1 MSTGILR
8 PGPRLGSRERKAI
21 DMLNIRPRDYI
32 PNPAEERHGFAEDP
46 DKEMDNSWWH
56 LDEHDH
62 HNEESPSTFHTRQ
75 YQFNADVQVDEE
87 VKHFNRFLWSCR
99 ALRTFEMA
107 LYSSNRKLLCAYCG
121 TLMGWQIHENTKV
134 RQRVRG
140 QSHLRM
146 VHRFGECNQQNTYA
160 SKKDFYQHL
169 VDFHA
174 ASVSGAW
181 IITLDNACAF
191 ELPGSA
197 KALFSA
203 VASSLNFTTAKLEKL
218 WDTFKPPSNQHFSS
232 RTKSAI
238 VNYLLRGPY
247 DDLSFAQ
254 LISQMRLA
262 ALCKDEIHLLN
273 LVLSNWPLEHG
284 ETINSVAR
292 SMLMQRR
299 IDLKM
304 IRTGILKTTAADAR
318 REPQS
323 SNEKEKNILRQWERT
338 LGEKSMDE
346 FRESSANFAI
356 RLQSYNDSL
365 LSTWTGSRDRVNRWL
380 LHTLGSSA
388 EQANIHLSMMHDP
401 KTSMKYWSR
410 LVLKYWFLDEAALG
424 IEFEPSPSLG
434 AAHSPDSSSLWSS
447 EFASCKSHLTEAVV
461 LREDEEHGREC
472 ATGPASALGG
482 DGAIVH
488 APVQCEGGV
497 SAGDGV
503 GARIAMYSGVG
514 GGPGRACGIE
524 ETGVAKGCTSEG
536 GAREGHVALDAK
548 GETGLGEDVGIEDDT
563 KDGNVEILVVAEGVM
578 LEETEGVTLEETGG
592 DVAVIG
598 VDTGSGIVEGGEEIG
613 DVGKLSEG
621 LVMEGRDNGNVE
633 GIISDKIELSG
644 TSDRIEFNGRSDR
657 IELIGTMDGTSDRTE
672 LIGTSDRMELIG
684 TMDSTSDRIELI
696 GTMDCTSDRIEL
708 IGTMDCTSDRIELIG
723 TSDRI
728 ELIGTM
734 DCTSDRIELIGIRDC
749 TSDRIE
755 LIGRGGRM
763 PSDVAGATAGV
774 DIKGEESD
782 RTFREV
788 VGDSGMTEAG
798 RSVVGLST
806 EAGRSGVMTDTM
818 GKGGSRASSDVAGAT
833 AGVAAGV
840 DIKGGES
847 DGIFTEVAGDSVGSG
862 VEVIKVG
869 SGEVDGTFS
878 GAERETMGIDVVGAE
893 SVGMLS
899 DAGRDTRGIVTE
911 GTGLGGRSTEI
922 GRDVAGIEVDG
933 AAAGGIKSEVGTG
946 SAGINVEAR
955 EVGRT
960 LMGAGIGAVGQVFGV
975 EK

>member
-1 MSTGILR
+1 MEAIAAAASVAGLLSLVAQCAIAHETTEADGSLDIASLQIQLEDCLGDISSWIKTARDIRPSSSPGANSWFRRFWVAVNKESVSNIRQEISRRRIEISTSLLILSNTREIRGFRTVERVEAKVDEGLSHSSNIGNVLQCLRNLDATAQTILSNSEGSMESLQSVCSSMSRFSGHRNRDPLTNEVVSPGHDECWAPRGRLSRNQSASGSSTSFSAGSNMSTGILR

-32 PNPAEERHGFAEDP
+32 PNPAGERHGFAEDP

-472 ATGPASALGG
+472 ATGQ
-482 DGAIVH
+482 H
-488 APVQCEGGV
+488 
-497 SAGDGV
+497 
-503 GARIAMYSGVG
+503 
-514 GGPGRACGIE
+514 
-524 ETGVAKGCTSEG
+524 
-536 GAREGHVALDAK
+536 
-548 GETGLGEDVGIEDDT
+548 
-563 KDGNVEILVVAEGVM
+563 
-578 LEETEGVTLEETGG
+578 
-592 DVAVIG
+592 
-598 VDTGSGIVEGGEEIG
+598 
-613 DVGKLSEG
+613 
-621 LVMEGRDNGNVE
+621 
-633 GIISDKIELSG
+633 
-644 TSDRIEFNGRSDR
+644 
-657 IELIGTMDGTSDRTE
+657 
-672 LIGTSDRMELIG
+672 
-684 TMDSTSDRIELI
+684 
-696 GTMDCTSDRIEL
+696 
-708 IGTMDCTSDRIELIG
+708 
-723 TSDRI
+723 
-728 ELIGTM
+728 
-734 DCTSDRIELIGIRDC
+734 
-749 TSDRIE
+749 
-755 LIGRGGRM
+755 
-763 PSDVAGATAGV
+763 
-774 DIKGEESD
+774 
-782 RTFREV
+782 
-788 VGDSGMTEAG
+788 
-798 RSVVGLST
+798 
-806 EAGRSGVMTDTM
+806 
-818 GKGGSRASSDVAGAT
+818 
-833 AGVAAGV
+833 
-840 DIKGGES
+840 
-847 DGIFTEVAGDSVGSG
+847 
-862 VEVIKVG
+862 
-869 SGEVDGTFS
+869 
-878 GAERETMGIDVVGAE
+878 
-893 SVGMLS
+893 
-899 DAGRDTRGIVTE
+899 
-911 GTGLGGRSTEI
+911 
-922 GRDVAGIEVDG
+922 
-933 AAAGGIKSEVGTG
+933 
-946 SAGINVEAR
+946 
-955 EVGRT
+955 
-960 LMGAGIGAVGQVFGV
+960 
-975 EK
+975 